1 MLFDACGTN
10 RRRGRGYRS
19 LVSDLSF
26 WGEIAPNWIAA
37 VGTAGATSVAVYL
50 AWQERRRA
58 ERAEAERDELREAA
72 VAGVAS
78 RVAGW
83 LTETPVSDEDRRFR
97 TFRDAE
103 REQWRAVVKN
113 ASDQAIL
120 NVKAY
125 AVHSDGGHL
134 VRIGDWPVV
143 PPLETVHEDYSG
155 QIIGYN
161 EKPYLRVTFE
171 DPEGRRWVR
180 GDKGRL
186 RIATEHDDQESD
198 Y

>member
-1 MLFDACGTN
+1 MGSDCRYGA
-10 RRRGRGYRS
+10 R
-19 LVSDLSF
+19 VSDLNF
-26 WGEIAPNWIAA
+26 WGEIAPNWVAA

-50 AWQERRRA
+50 ALQERRRA

-83 LTETPVSDEDRRFR
+83 LTKTPVSEQDRRFM
-97 TFRDAE
+97 TFAE
-103 REQWRAVVKN
+103 AVGERWRAVVKN

-125 AVHSDGGHL
+125 AVHSDGGQV

-143 PPLETVHEDYSG
+143 PPLETVHEDYEG
-155 QIIGYN
+155 QILAYN

-180 GDKGRL
+180 GEAGRL
-186 RIATEHDDQESD
+186 RIATEQDDRATA